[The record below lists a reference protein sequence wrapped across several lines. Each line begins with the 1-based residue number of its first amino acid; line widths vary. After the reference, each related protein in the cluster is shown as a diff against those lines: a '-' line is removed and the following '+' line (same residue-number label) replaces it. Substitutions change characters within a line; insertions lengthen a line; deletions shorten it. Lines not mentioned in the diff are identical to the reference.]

1 MCISDIF
8 WSIFFQF
15 FYHHSFLLRFLNSS
29 GTQNFE
35 NFIQNF
41 YRNCMFWINFEL
53 FEILISIHLST
64 VWGCFINWPQKYPHF
79 EKYPFCG
86 STFIMNG
93 SYRFPHRNHYGH
105 HFNHVSNPSHEQFLF
120 ENRAV
125 EADVPHNA
133 DGANGSIKRMI
144 WIYNCITCY
153 SEICTAVKI
162 TARRTW

>member
-1 MCISDIF
+1 MYIWYLLKYIF
-8 WSIFFQF
+8 SIF

-29 GTQNFE
+29 GTQK
-35 NFIQNF
+35 FIEISFKIF
-41 YRNCMFWINFEL
+41 YRNCMFWIDFEL
-53 FEILISIHLST
+53 KFLFRFNWVPFEDVLLTGHKNIHILKNIHF
-64 VWGCFINWPQKYPHF
+64 VVQR
-79 EKYPFCG
+79 
-86 STFIMNG
+86 

>member
-1 MCISDIF
+1 MYIWYLF

-35 NFIQNF
+35 ICDNFFLAKFF
-41 YRNCMFWINFEL
+41 YRNCMFLNNFEVKL
-53 FEILISIHLST
+53 FEIFIFWFHWST
-64 VWGCFINWPQKYPHF
+64 VWGCFINRPQKYPHF
-79 EKYPFCG
+79 EKYPF
-86 STFIMNG
+86 FVVQR

-105 HFNHVSNPSHEQFLF
+105 HFNHASNQSHEQKFLF

-133 DGANGSIKRMI
+133 GRGQRK
-144 WIYNCITCY
+144 
-153 SEICTAVKI
+153 
-162 TARRTW
+162 

>member
-1 MCISDIF
+1 MYIWYLLKYIF
-8 WSIFFQF
+8 SIFLSSFIFITFLKFKWNSKFRKFYSKFLSKLYVLDQF
-15 FYHHSFLLRFLNSS
+15 RTFLKFSFRSIWVPFEDVLLTGHKN
-29 GTQNFE
+29 
-35 NFIQNF
+35 IH
-41 YRNCMFWINFEL
+41 
-53 FEILISIHLST
+53 ILKNIHF
-64 VWGCFINWPQKYPHF
+64 VVQR
-79 EKYPFCG
+79 
-86 STFIMNG
+86 